1 MLAIVFA
8 AEKFD
13 QYTFGQSVT
22 VQSDHKP
29 LESILKKPL
38 FSAPKRLQEM
48 IMRLQR
54 YNIEVVYTQ
63 GKLLCLADT
72 LSRAFLST
80 NQVRGPQDG
89 LKHIIIV
96 QYSPITEER
105 LQQIKEYTSSDEHLQ
120 QCEQ

>member
-13 QYTFGQSVT
+13 QYTFGHSVT

-38 FSAPKRLQEM
+38 FSAPKRWQGM

-54 YNIEVVYTQ
+54 YNLEVVYTQ
-63 GKLLCLADT
+63 GKLLYLADT

-80 NQVRGPQDG
+80 NQVNGPQDG
-89 LKHIIIV
+89 LEHIKHGTILAN
-96 QYSPITEER
+96 Y
-105 LQQIKEYTSSDEHLQ
+105 
-120 QCEQ
+120 